1 MRSTKRFLFVLSIP
15 IIVLG
20 CKEERK
26 VVSSPVEGDLA
37 PNFTLPATSGEEIT
51 LHAFQGQK
59 QVVLYF
65 YPKDDTPGCTKEAC
79 SFRDNIESIEGKD
92 AVILGVSRD
101 SLESHRAFIDKFGLP
116 FVLLSDTDGDVCRTY
131 EVLIEKENGTSSFN
145 RSTFVIGK
153 DGKIKKIF
161 RNVNVENHTEEVLS
175 ALE

>member
-1 MRSTKRFLFVLSIP
+1 MPSFKCFLLVLSIP
-15 IIVLG
+15 IVVLG

-26 VVSSPVEGDLA
+26 VVDSPVEGELA
-37 PNFTLPATSGEEIT
+37 PNFTLPATSGGEIT
-51 LHAFQGQK
+51 LHDYQGEK

-79 SFRDNIESIEGKD
+79 SFRDNIASIEGKD

-101 SLESHRAFIDKFGLP
+101 GLESHRAFIDKFGLP
-116 FVLLSDTDGDVCRTY
+116 FVLLSDTDGGVCRTY
-131 EVLIEKENGTSSFN
+131 EVLTQRDNGTSSFN
-145 RSTFVIGK
+145 RSTFIIGK
-153 DGKIKKIF
+153 DGRIKKIF